1 MGPPGKLRGGGADVE
16 GVTLRI
22 RSSDFELLRLHGEE
36 TYPQE
41 CCGVLVGEFGEA
53 GDRTVNRVVRCG
65 NTRTDSP
72 EKRYQISPAELIR
85 IQREARLSGRHIVGF
100 YHSHPDWPARWS
112 STDLETACFPTLTAQ
127 STGRFSGALSQAVE
141 RRIHVQHD

>member
-1 MGPPGKLRGGGADVE
+1 
-16 GVTLRI
+16 VTLRI

-53 GDRTVNRVVRCG
+53 GGRTVNRVVRCG

-72 EKRYQISPAELIR
+72 EKRYHISPAELIR

-112 STDLETACFPTLTAQ
+112 STDLEEAHW
-127 STGRFSGALSQAVE
+127 TGCSYVITSIEKGKAVGSSSFVLRGGDE
-141 RRIHVQHD
+141 AKHFEEEAIEVI